1 MRLIN
6 MELRARCYGNETD
19 QHGTEGK
26 VLRE

>member
-1 MRLIN
+1 MRPIN

-26 VLRE
+26 MLQE